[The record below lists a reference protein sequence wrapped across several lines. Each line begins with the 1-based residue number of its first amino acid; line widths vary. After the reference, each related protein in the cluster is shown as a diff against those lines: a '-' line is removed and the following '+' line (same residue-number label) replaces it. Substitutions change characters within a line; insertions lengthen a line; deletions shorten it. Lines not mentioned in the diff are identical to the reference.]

1 MEAVLCLKSEWPVG
15 FVVRSAGMLMKE
27 NPVQSWSRNLFVL
40 KVTKCMLSP
49 PLLFLLCSLNS
60 CLYRTWHKL
69 ERDLVSWL
77 APDQEFIHLS
87 CGTPNAFLFFPHPS
101 LRRIKNDGERWGEN
115 SIYPLKLPS
124 CFSYFCFER
133 LFYFPVD
140 VYQSWR
146 RLGSNP
152 TLRLCAGTAV
162 SRMPAVFSH
171 LALLSFPVSLYICLR
186 LPSKS
191 LTPAC
196 LQRALISAGQE
207 MKLHCPVTPSR
218 REGTWG
224 GKEEEVH
231 EAKGV
236 QN

>member
-1 MEAVLCLKSEWPVG
+1 MESVLCLKSERPVG

-101 LRRIKNDGERWGEN
+101 LRRIKNDGECWGEN